1 MKPSHILTIMD
12 TAKKARDIGEVFN
25 PIFTGEAGLG
35 KSQIVQQWVK
45 KQKER
50 NPEFGFIDLRIA
62 YMEAPDLIGLPEN
75 ETVGRVDAK
84 GNPIISQATGV
95 QIMDKITAHFQP
107 DFWPR
112 DDNSEGLI
120 LLEEPNRGTTGTMN
134 CLMQLL
140 TDRQVHKYKL
150 PKGWVIAACVNPDSS
165 EYDVNTMDAALKDRF
180 EEFEV
185 EYDHVTFMD
194 FMDGQNWDEKI
205 QRFVGS
211 GIWLYKTTKELGKD
225 ARYISPRTWSK
236 VNAAE
241 KSGVH
246 NNRQLHRLVVS
257 SILGK
262 DIGNEYH
269 KYCYDQAPVT
279 AEDILKDKKAAL
291 KKLTEQSDPNSYKG
305 DMVAATVESIVK
317 NYGGLKKDCTAKQ
330 IDEDTMAEIAKI
342 IPSDHAVNLIK
353 ECGFKQSKGQI
364 SDFFKDFVKRHPE
377 LIQVIKDNIKIS
389 RATGVK

>member
-1 MKPSHILTIMD
+1 MKPSHIFTIMD

-50 NPEFGFIDLRIA
+50 NPNFGFIDLRIA

-75 ETVGRVDAK
+75 EKLTDG
-84 GNPIISQATGV
+84 S
-95 QIMDKITAHFQP
+95 KITNHYQP

-112 DDNSEGLI
+112 DENSEGLI

-150 PKGWVIAACVNPDSS
+150 PKGWLIAACVNPDSS

-194 FMDGQNWDEKI
+194 FMDSQNWDDKI
-205 QRFVGS
+205 QRFIGS
-211 GIWLYKTTKELGKD
+211 GIWLYKSTKELGKE

-236 VNAAE
+236 INAAE
-241 KSGVH
+241 KCGVH
-246 NNRQLHRLVVS
+246 EKRQLHRQIVT

-305 DMVAATVESIVK
+305 DMIAATVESIVK
-317 NYGGLKKDCTAKQ
+317 NYGGLKKDCSAKQ
-330 IDEDTMAEIAKI
+330 IDEDTMAEVAKI
-342 IPSDHAVNLIK
+342 IPSDHSVNLIK

-377 LIQVIKDNIKIS
+377 LIQVIKDNIKLS